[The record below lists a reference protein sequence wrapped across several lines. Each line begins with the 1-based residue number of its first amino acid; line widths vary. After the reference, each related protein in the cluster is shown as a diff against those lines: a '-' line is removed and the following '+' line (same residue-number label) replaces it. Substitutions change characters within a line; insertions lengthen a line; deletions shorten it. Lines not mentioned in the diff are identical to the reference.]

1 MALIQQNNYIT
12 TLLNHSS
19 DAQGNLFYV
28 KFTPNGVNA
37 DDYSDDLTVRCSG
50 INIPATEQG
59 TYSVKFMN
67 ATVDRPNAKV
77 ELNRQFDITFRVDS
91 NYEVYKK
98 LILQEKSTFDP
109 SVGYTATN
117 INEKTNLFD
126 ISVSVPN
133 ITKGTDNTPA
143 GEATKEGTIENFE
156 ELFNFKH
163 CWISSVDNVSYKYG
177 SSDPL
182 TVKATIQYIYFED
195 KLAKEDL

>member
-1 MALIQQNNYIT
+1 MALTQQNNYIT

-28 KFTPNGVNA
+28 TFSPTTAMSGSDGSGVE
-37 DDYSDDLTVRCSG
+37 DMTIRCSG

-91 NYEVYKK
+91 NYEVYRK
-98 LILQEKSTFDP
+98 LILQERVTFDP
-109 SVGYTATN
+109 IKGYTATN
-117 INEKTNLFD
+117 IDDKTNLFD
-126 ISVSVPN
+126 ISVSVPK
-133 ITKGTDNTPA
+133 ITKDTANTPA

-156 ELFNFKH
+156 ELFRFKH

-195 KLAKEDL
+195 DLAK

>member
-1 MALIQQNNYIT
+1 MALTQTNNYIT

-28 KFTPNGVNA
+28 EFISQLDSSA
-37 DDYSDDLTVRCSG
+37 DNTDMTVRCSG

-67 ATVDRPNAKV
+67 ASVDRPNAKV

-91 NYEVYKK
+91 NYEIYKK

-117 INEKTNLFD
+117 IDDKTNLFD
-126 ISVSVPN
+126 INVYVPKNTSV
-133 ITKGTDNTPA
+133 A
-143 GEATKEGTIENFE
+143 GEATKEGTTDNFE
-156 ELFNFKH
+156 KIFSFKH

-195 KLAKEDL
+195 NFAK